1 MRKLAEGLKSGDL
14 PGVLYSD
21 ESPSSRRMQK
31 LLDSVGAKY
40 EIADAKTESMSRP
53 VLVVNGS
60 FLDAK
65 ALKEVFRAIDKLGQ
79 IGG

>member
-1 MRKLAEGLKSGDL
+1 MRKLAEGLKSGNL

-21 ESPSSRRMQK
+21 QSPATRKMQK

>member
-1 MRKLAEGLKSGDL
+1 MRKVAERLKSGNL

-21 ESPSSRRMQK
+21 DSPASRKMQK

-40 EIADAKTESMSRP
+40 EIADAKRESMSRP

-60 FLDAK
+60 FLDVNAVE
-65 ALKEVFRAIDKLGQ
+65 EVFRT
-79 IGG
+79 